1 MDKLDSS
8 EVLKLLLNHLDISAN
23 KLSIEIGLKD
33 NTSVYHIKNGR
44 NKISREFAEKI
55 NVRFPE
61 VNFSWLLTG
70 EGNMLVNESE
80 IKDLSIE
87 NIIKYLHSIPQK
99 DLDNNETWQLFL
111 ESQFKSKYI
120 KRVKEDLEK
129 LENEMKIKIKSQK

>member
-129 LENEMKIKIKSQK
+129 LENKMKIKIKSQK